1 MQTVPTKISVVI
13 PCYNQGQYLADA
25 VNSALSQDYPDK
37 EIIVV
42 NDGSLDHTAS
52 VATSFG
58 NRILYIEQPNGGAAK
73 ARNSGIQAA
82 SGEYIAF
89 LDADDIC
96 LPGRLQLQVV
106 ILDSSPA
113 IGLVATDAY
122 LINAESCQIGLKSS
136 LSGTPRNSANFRWN
150 TVEYCATT
158 STVMVRRQ
166 CFDVVGLFEESSVV
180 HSAGEDWLQW
190 VRIAHDFDMRYIDQ
204 VTIGYRIHGMNLT
217 NDSMK
222 INQGNRIA
230 SQLAI
235 ASSLFPTYPAH
246 FRAKL
251 LFYRFATAWH
261 TESKSTASRYFLSA
275 VKTDP
280 YTLPYGL
287 KVLRQGILN
296 TIRRLRKDS

>member
-1 MQTVPTKISVVI
+1 MQTIPTKISVVI

-25 VNSALSQDYPDK
+25 ISSALSQDYPDK

-42 NDGSLDHTAS
+42 NDGSLDNTAS

-58 NRILYIEQPNGGAAK
+58 NTILYIEQPNGGAAK

-96 LPGRLQLQVV
+96 LPGRLQLQGAL
-106 ILDSSPA
+106 LDSSPA

-122 LINAESCQIGLKSS
+122 LLNAEGGRIGTKSS
-136 LSGTPRNSANFRWN
+136 ISGTPRNPANFRWD

-166 CFDVVGLFEESSVV
+166 CFDVVGLFEESPIVQ
-180 HSAGEDWLQW
+180 SAGEDWLQW
-190 VRIAHDFDMRYIDQ
+190 VRISHGFDMQYIDQ
-204 VTIGYRIHGMNLT
+204 ITVGYRIHGMNLT
-217 NDSMK
+217 NDSVK
-222 INQGNRIA
+222 IDQGNRIA
-230 SQLAI
+230 SQLVI
-235 ASSLFPTYPAH
+235 ASDLFPTYPAH

-251 LFYRFATAWH
+251 LFYRFATAWR
-261 TESKSTASRYFLSA
+261 TESKPTALRYFFWA

-280 YTLPYGL
+280 HALPYGF
-287 KVLRQGILN
+287 KVLRQGIFN
-296 TIRRLRKDS
+296 TIRRFKRES